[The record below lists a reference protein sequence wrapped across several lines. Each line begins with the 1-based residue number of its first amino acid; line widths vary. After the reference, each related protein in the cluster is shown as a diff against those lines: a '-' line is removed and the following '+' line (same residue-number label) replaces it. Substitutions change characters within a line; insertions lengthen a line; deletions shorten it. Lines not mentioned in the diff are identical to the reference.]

1 MSDRGSASI
10 ELAAGLGLLL
20 LPLAVA
26 VLVAPTWASARTT
39 AVAAAQGAGRIIATG
54 PGTAASEAAAR
65 AYVEEVARTH
75 SYDEV
80 DVRLCPGANT
90 CLPLVRDGQVVVEV
104 EILVPAIDLPGVG
117 VFGARRVSARS
128 MTPVDPYRTVP

>member
-26 VLVAPTWASARTT
+26 VLVAPTWVSARTA

-54 PGTAASEAAAR
+54 PGTPASEVAAR
-65 AYVEEVARTH
+65 VYVEEVALAH
-75 SYDEV
+75 SYDDVE
-80 DVRLCPGANT
+80 VRLCPGANT
-90 CLPLVRDGQVVVEV
+90 CLPLIRDGVVVVEV
-104 EILVPAIDLPGVG
+104 DVLVPAVDLPGVG
-117 VFGARRVSARS
+117 VFGARWVSARS
-128 MTPVDPYRTVP
+128 VTRVDPYRSVP